1 MSVIERRWPK
11 AVMRSVN
18 SYGEIRPKS
27 LHSVQNGIVVEATT
41 FSTTFPLP
49 APCPVTRPG
58 DILTSASKRG
68 CNRSRE
74 IRDAKIAEAKA

>member
-49 APCPVTRPG
+49 APWPG
-58 DILTSASKRG
+58 DILTSASKRA